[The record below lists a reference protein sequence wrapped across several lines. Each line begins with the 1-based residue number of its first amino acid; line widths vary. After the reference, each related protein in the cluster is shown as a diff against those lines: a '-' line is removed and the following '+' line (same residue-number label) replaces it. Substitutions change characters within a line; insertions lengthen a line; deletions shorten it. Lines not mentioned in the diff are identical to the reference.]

1 MLLKA
6 TLFGMMKIVIR
17 ICFGIPKVNVL
28 DYSIGSMLAERATRS
43 VASGRKVN
51 YIPCSDFNEREKEH
65 AKASQS
71 LGNQVNADSSIL
83 GGVDGMG
90 CQCNPVGNTGS

>member
-1 MLLKA
+1 MKL

-43 VASGRKVN
+43 VASF
-51 YIPCSDFNEREKEH
+51 FNLTTTIVLPIRHK
-65 AKASQS
+65 Q
-71 LGNQVNADSSIL
+71 I
-83 GGVDGMG
+83 
-90 CQCNPVGNTGS
+90 